1 MGPVYTRRQTA
12 WVLCGTMKLTPNS
25 YSSQVSLRSRC
36 GLEWCGQLV
45 QLAGRT
51 QTGGGSAQERQPRHG
66 RVAYAPSAQQAA
78 WHAVAEAQV
87 KSRYPPPATFVR
99 GSIAGGG
106 VHRSV
111 ALSEATVPKPWPV
124 PVRPHSNKSATG
136 HRMSCDSCSGTVIVS
151 QRIPLQE
158 CPHFCP
164 HMLPKLHHTVHWTP
178 RSRKAAVLTR

>member
-1 MGPVYTRRQTA
+1 
-12 WVLCGTMKLTPNS
+12 MKLNPNS
-25 YSSQVSLRSRC
+25 YSSQASLRPRC
-36 GLEWCGQLV
+36 GLEWCGQTV
-45 QLAGRT
+45 HLAGRT

-99 GSIAGGG
+99 GRIAGGG

-124 PVRPHSNKSATG
+124 PVRPHSNKSAAAG
-136 HRMSCDSCSGTVIVS
+136 HRMSCSGTVKEF
-151 QRIPLQE
+151 PLQE
-158 CPHFCP
+158 CPHLCP
-164 HMLPKLHHTVHWTP
+164 HMLPKLHHTVYWTP